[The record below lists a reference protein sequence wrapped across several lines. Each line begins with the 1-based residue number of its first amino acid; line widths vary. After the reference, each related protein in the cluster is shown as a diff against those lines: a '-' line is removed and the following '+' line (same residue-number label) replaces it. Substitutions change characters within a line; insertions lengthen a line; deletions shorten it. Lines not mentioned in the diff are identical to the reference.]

1 MNITSILFAFF
12 GGLAIFLFGM
22 NFMSEGLKNIG
33 GNTFRQIMQSLT
45 KNRFRGLLVGLG
57 ITCLIQSS
65 SATSVMLVGLVNAGL
80 LTLAQSVSVVLGADI
95 GTTMT
100 AWIVSV
106 MGKVNITRYALPIIA
121 AGFLCN
127 FIAKKKKTRMIGQ
140 ALLGFG
146 FLFMGLGIM
155 SDGLKPLSE
164 SEQIKNIFATF
175 GRNPLLGILAG
186 MIVTMILQSSSVT
199 IAIIQVM
206 AFQGIIGL
214 EAALPL
220 LLGDNIGTTITAQLA
235 AIGGTRNARGLAMA
249 NSLFKI
255 FGTLLFVPLLLTGWY
270 QSFVCWLMPGPLEP
284 SNVMMHIAVAHS
296 TFNIVNV
303 LIFTLLLWPLLI
315 KLAGMLSF
323 GRQLDVERESKF
335 LDPLLLK
342 DPPLAMQQA
351 ILELVRMT
359 EIAKGTVRDAQEAF
373 FTKDLHKSQVV
384 REKEDVLDQLQDN
397 ITNYLI
403 RISEHDLDTR
413 ESKEYPI
420 LLHSVN
426 DMEKIGDYAKNIAN
440 YAEIRISKKIE
451 LPEKTSAGI
460 VTMFNKLY
468 ELFDTVILS
477 LREKNSMVAQQ
488 AIALEDRID
497 EMKLECRMRYLSQLS
512 QRKARPEA
520 EMMIMDVATNI
531 EKMGDHL
538 VSIAKSVIKDLQW
551 GRKTLQEIAEG

>member
-1 MNITSILFAFF
+1 
-12 GGLAIFLFGM
+12 
-22 NFMSEGLKNIG
+22 
-33 GNTFRQIMQSLT
+33 MQSLA

-80 LTLAQSVSVVLGADI
+80 LNLAQSVSVVLGADI

-100 AWIVSV
+100 AWIVSI
-106 MGKVNITRYALPIIA
+106 MGKVNITRYALPILA
-121 AGFLCN
+121 VGFLLN
-127 FIAKKKKTRMIGQ
+127 FAAQKRKTKMIGQ

-155 SDGLKPLSE
+155 SDGLRPLSE
-164 SEQIKNIFATF
+164 SEYVKNIFATF

-199 IAIIQVM
+199 IAIVQVM
-206 AFQGIIGL
+206 AFQGIFGL

-235 AIGGTRNARGLAMA
+235 AIGGTKTARGLAMA
-249 NSLFKI
+249 NSMFKVC
-255 FGTLLFVPLLLTGWY
+255 GTLLFLPLLLTGWY
-270 QSFVCWLMPGPLEP
+270 EQAVRWIVPGTLAPT
-284 SNVMMHIAVAHS
+284 NIMAHIAVAHS
-296 TFNIVNV
+296 TFNIINV
-303 LIFTLLLWPLLI
+303 LIFSLLLWPLLI
-315 KLAGMLSF
+315 KLADMFSF
-323 GRQLDVERESKF
+323 GRHPGVERESKL

-342 DPPLAMQQA
+342 EPPLAMQQA

-359 EIAKGTVRDAQEAF
+359 EIAKGAVQDAQEALF
-373 FTKDLHKSQVV
+373 NKDLRKSQVV

-426 DMEKIGDYAKNIAN
+426 DVEKLGDYAKNIAN
-440 YAEIRISKKIE
+440 YAEIRMSKKIE
-451 LPEKTSAGI
+451 LPEKSAAG
-460 VTMFNKLY
+460 VTAMFAKLY
-468 ELFDTVILS
+468 ELFDVVILS
-477 LREKNSMVAQQ
+477 LRAKNSAVAQQ

-497 EMKLECRMRYLSQLS
+497 EMKLECRMRYLAQLS

-538 VSIAKSVIKDLQW
+538 VSIAKSVTKDLQW
-551 GRKTLQEIAEG
+551 GRKTAQEIVES